1 MKKVILPVLFMIF
14 SAVSYT
20 QWISNFGGYNSGDV
34 SLTNAKG
41 IAITVD
47 NSGYSYV
54 TGICNEGI
62 TGDDILII
70 KYDSSGD
77 TIWTRSYNGT
87 ADSDDDG
94 LGICVDGSGNV
105 YVVGSAT
112 NTGMYYDM
120 TLLKYDTNGNLQWVR
135 TYAGTEGSNE
145 DRALGI
151 AVDSEDCI
159 YITGFSTESDLK
171 TDIVTRKY
179 DTEGELLWSVLE
191 DGADDLDSKGMGI
204 VVDNSGNI
212 CVTGFTNTTNNG
224 ADIITIKYD
233 SYGNQSSLATFNGG
247 GNSEDKAFGIA
258 VDENDNMYVVGYT
271 TNSNVDYAIL
281 SYSSSGS
288 LNWSNSYNGTGNGE
302 DKAFGIA
309 VDESGNSYITG
320 YSMTS
325 ETNYDYVTL
334 MVNSSGSIA
343 WTSSYNGTGNGDDKA
358 SALGLIFSEG
368 AISQVVV
375 TGESYGTNVNNDFAT
390 VRYDA
395 STGSQISVSRYSMS
409 TTSNDKA
416 SDIAIIPGTNMI
428 IVTGFSEIIIEAN
441 AGPSYLSTVSLG
453 SVNSELITNSN
464 TPSKFTLHQNYPN
477 PFNPSTTIKFDI
489 TTGENVRLSVYD
501 MLGRTVDVLIN
512 QNLQAGSYTISY
524 TNKSLSSGIY
534 LYELKAGNYREIK
547 KMTLVK

>member
-1 MKKVILPVLFMIF
+1 MKKVILPLLFMMLT
-14 SAVSYT
+14 AVSYT
-20 QWISNFGGYNSGDV
+20 QWISNFGGYTTGDV

-47 NSGYSYV
+47 NSGCSYV
-54 TGICNEGI
+54 TGICNEGV
-62 TGDDILII
+62 TGNDILVI
-70 KYDSSGD
+70 KYDTSGD
-77 TIWTRSYNGT
+77 TIWTRSYNGS

-105 YVVGSAT
+105 YVVGSIM
-112 NTGMYYDM
+112 NSGMSYDM
-120 TLLKYDTNGNLQWVR
+120 ALLKYNSNGDLQWVR
-135 TYAGTEGSNE
+135 SYAGTEGNNE

-151 AVDSEDCI
+151 AVDSEDHI

-179 DTEGELLWSVLE
+179 DSEGELLWSVLE

-258 VDENDNMYVVGYT
+258 VDENDNMFVVGYT
-271 TNSNVDYAIL
+271 TNSNIDYAVL

-309 VDESGNSYITG
+309 VDESGNTYITG
-320 YSMTS
+320 HSMTS
-325 ETNYDYVTL
+325 EPNYDYVTL

-358 SALGLIFSEG
+358 SALGLVYSEG
-368 AISQVVV
+368 TASQVVV
-375 TGESYGTNVNNDFAT
+375 TGESYGTSVNNDFAT

-395 STGSQISVSRYSMS
+395 STGSQIAVSRYSMS

-416 SDIAIIPGTNMI
+416 SDIAITPGTNMI

-453 SVNSELITNSN
+453 SINSELITNSN

-489 TTGENVRLSVYD
+489 STGENVRLSIYD